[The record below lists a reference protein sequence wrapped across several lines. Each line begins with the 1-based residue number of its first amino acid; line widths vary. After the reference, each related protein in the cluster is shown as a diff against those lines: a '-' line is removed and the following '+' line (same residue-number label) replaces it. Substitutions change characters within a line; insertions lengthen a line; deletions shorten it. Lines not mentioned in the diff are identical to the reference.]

1 MRVFT
6 IGFLVFLAFALY
18 SRWYFVCQ
26 IRHRCGDDGARVT
39 RPMTLAFNDGD
50 KIILQG
56 YEQFGFDSNSYNA
69 NLTENNQAFLEKI
82 TEYLQQYPDRKIIL
96 TGRYLGSEKAAKTGI
111 FENVG
116 IARARA
122 VERLFEKLGVDEGR
136 VSIDHE
142 LANGAAIEEVVS
154 FAVLSA
160 IPDPYEKLAYR
171 FEDNTF
177 SDANFAFNS
186 AAFKP
191 GEQCILYA
199 DSVRSFLDASPEM
212 ILSIIGHT
220 DSIDTEKFNYN
231 LGLERAKNA
240 AQYFRELGLKAE
252 IKVSSL
258 GESQPVNP
266 NSKPDGSDN
275 PDGRQKNRRVNFKII
290 EKVLE

>member
-26 IRHRCGDDGARVT
+26 VRHQCGDESGQVT
-39 RPMTLAFNDGD
+39 RPMTLALNDGD
-50 KIILQG
+50 KTILQG
-56 YEQFGFDSNSYNA
+56 YEQFGFKTNSFEA
-69 NLTENNQAFLEKI
+69 DLTENNQAFLGKAA
-82 TEYLQQYPDRKIIL
+82 EYLQQNPDRKIIL
-96 TGRYLGSEKAAKTGI
+96 TGRYLESEKSAKAGI

-122 VERLFEKLGVDEGR
+122 IERLLEKRGVDEGR
-136 VSIDHE
+136 IAIDHE
-142 LANGAAIEEVVS
+142 MANGTALHEVVS
-154 FAVLSA
+154 FALQSA
-160 IPDPYEKLAYR
+160 IPDPYQKLAYR

-177 SDANFAFNS
+177 SDANFAFSS
-186 AAFKP
+186 ADFKP
-191 GEQCILYA
+191 GVQCILYA
-199 DSVRSFLDASPEM
+199 DSVKAFLDANPEM

-231 LGLERAKNA
+231 LGLKRAKNA
-240 AQYFRELGLKAE
+240 AEYFRELGVKAE

-258 GESQPVNP
+258 GESQPVAP

-290 EKVLE
+290 EKVME